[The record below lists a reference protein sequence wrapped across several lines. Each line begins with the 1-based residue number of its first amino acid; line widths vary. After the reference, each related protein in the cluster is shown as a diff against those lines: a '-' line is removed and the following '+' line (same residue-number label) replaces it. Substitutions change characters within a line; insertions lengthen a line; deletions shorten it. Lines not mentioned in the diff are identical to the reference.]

1 MRICAPVR
9 MMCGH
14 PNGPRTHQNNGM
26 RRHLW
31 LAASLL
37 GLVLTGWP
45 VPATA
50 QVHIAS
56 EERFFGIEWQMEH
69 ADAPAPAIV
78 GSVSN
83 PYQYPVQRV
92 QLRVQVVDEAGQVTH
107 ESFGTI
113 GDIWPG
119 GRRTFRLELPA
130 IGARL
135 VVTVHSFEFG
145 VAQSP

>member
-1 MRICAPVR
+1 MMIRAPVR

-14 PNGPRTHQNNGM
+14 PNGPRTHQKHGM
-26 RRHLW
+26 WRRLW

-50 QVHIAS
+50 QVPVAS

-83 PYQYPVQRV
+83 PYQYPVQRL
-92 QLRVQVVDEAGQVTH
+92 QLRVQVVDEVGQVTH
-107 ESFGTI
+107 ESFETI
-113 GDIWPG
+113 GDLWPG

-130 IGARL
+130 TGARL

-145 VAQSP
+145 AAQSP